1 MLSIARQELANPG
14 MEAKPRTAS
23 LVMATGGLTYR
34 RQCCKLKMAV
44 QYSYVH
50 PFLGHLYV
58 VNNCSARCCAIPRCS
73 RETPHRPILPR
84 LGARHTR
91 FQLFLGSWRTDFA
104 ELSLGTAPLITVV
117 KNSESLG
124 RVRSVRLGRLGAR
137 C

>member
-58 VNNCSARCCAIPRCS
+58 VNNCRLHAAAQSRAARAKRRTSQHFLDSERGTPASSCFSARGERISLSFRLAQ
-73 RETPHRPILPR
+73 RP
-84 LGARHTR
+84 
-91 FQLFLGSWRTDFA
+91 
-104 ELSLGTAPLITVV
+104 
-117 KNSESLG
+117 
-124 RVRSVRLGRLGAR
+124 
-137 C
+137 